1 MGKIVLTNFFLK
13 SCLDYSSGAR
23 GCSSLPTPMEPPK
36 APPPSTPPNNFQ
48 PWWWRGRRKGGAR
61 RRKGEKRERRGKWA
75 PLNLDSRFA
84 TAWLYKWVHKK
95 TQVRM
100 RHIHANS
107 NIYVLWRKEIRDLFT
122 ASDYFLRSLCLFVA
136 DTFPN
141 SHVQYEAIKLDSSFS
156 PLAYQPVQLYM
167 QVISSYIYLVN
178 TPSVLNYNL
187 FYPYPK

>member
-36 APPPSTPPNNFQ
+36 APPPPPPNNFQ
-48 PWWWRGRRKGGAR
+48 PWWWRGRR
-61 RRKGEKRERRGKWA
+61 RKGEKRERRRGKWA
-75 PLNLDSRFA
+75 PLNLDPRFA

-107 NIYVLWRKEIRDLFT
+107 NIYVFWRKEIGDLFT

-141 SHVQYEAIKLDSSFS
+141 FHVQYEAIKLDSSFS
-156 PLAYQPVQLYM
+156 PLAYQPVQTVHASNFKL
-167 QVISSYIYLVN
+167 YIYLVN